1 MKTCAVIAE
10 FNPFH
15 NGHAYLLNKVRQ
27 AGFDRIIAVMSG
39 NFVQRGEPAA
49 LYTASRVEAA
59 LGGGADLVIQLPVA
73 RVLSCAESFAGGGV
87 DIVNAT
93 GVADALAFGSE
104 CGDISLINETAR
116 AVNSDAYNEKI
127 KELLTEGITYA
138 AAGERALRSISGKCA
153 EIIREPNNIL
163 GIEYAAA
170 LQKTNSSVTPV
181 TFARTGT
188 VHDSAETQGEFASA
202 SQIRKLLYN
211 SEDIS
216 PYVPQT
222 YSSYF
227 NKNLVSFN
235 KLEAAVLCKMRSTSI
250 DEIAAAP
257 DISEG
262 IENRIFAAANSA
274 SSLDELYSLIKTKRY
289 THARIRRIVMNIFI
303 GITAADTRAPVSY
316 IRVLGMNDRGA
327 ELLKAMKDTAKLPVL
342 SKTADIRHLGDA
354 AVRAFALECRAT
366 DIYTACL
373 ENALP
378 AGMEKDFKPIKI

>member
-59 LGGGADLVIQLPVA
+59 LGGGVDLVIQLPVA

-138 AAGERALRSISGKCA
+138 AAGERALRAISGKCT

-181 TFARTGT
+181 TFARTGA
-188 VHDSAETQGEFASA
+188 VHDCAETQGEFASA

-235 KLEAAVLCKMRSTSI
+235 KLEAAVLCKMRSASI

-274 SSLDELYSLIKTKRY
+274 SSLEELYSLIKTKRY

-303 GITAADTRAPVSY
+303 GITAADARAPVSY